1 VARLAIAKGFLAE
14 YTKLR
19 GDEACRSF
27 ERTWRGCWTDLARRA
42 PDLTGIDLVLAE
54 AHIAAAER
62 AWFAK

>member
-1 VARLAIAKGFLAE
+1 VA
-14 YTKLR
+14 
-19 GDEACRSF
+19 
-27 ERTWRGCWTDLARRA
+27 GCWTDLARRA

>member
-1 VARLAIAKGFLAE
+1 MSASLALVARIAA
-14 YTKLR
+14 R